1 MTAPSSPN
9 SSADKADIAARQR
22 VMRVLAQAPDQKL
35 EDLYD
40 KFADKPDWTFARKPE
55 TGLVMTRGRI
65 GGGGAPFNLGEITV
79 TRAAIQLPSGE
90 VGHAYCQGRNQ
101 RKAAIAAFFDAAWLS
116 DTFRQH
122 VERDIIAPLEQEQ
135 LSAKKDKL
143 KKAAAT
149 KVDFFTMV
157 RGDG

>member
-1 MTAPSSPN
+1 MTAPSSPETQAEN
-9 SSADKADIAARQR
+9 AEVIARQR
-22 VMRVLAQAPDQKL
+22 VMRVLAQAPDQQL
-35 EDLYD
+35 EDLYE

-65 GGGGAPFNLGEITV
+65 GGGGAPFNLGEMTV
-79 TRAAIQLPSGE
+79 TRAAIQLESGE
-90 VGHAYCQGRNQ
+90 IGHAYCQGRNQ

-116 DTFRQH
+116 EAHKQN
-122 VERDIIAPLEQEQ
+122 VEANILAPLEQEQ
-135 LSAKKDKL
+135 LTTKKDKL

>member
-1 MTAPSSPN
+1 MTAPSSPET
-9 SSADKADIAARQR
+9 KAELAEVAARQR
-22 VMRVLAQAPDQKL
+22 VMRVLTQAPDQQL
-35 EDLYD
+35 EDLYAQ
-40 KFADKPDWTFARKPE
+40 FADKPQWTFARKPE

-65 GGGGAPFNLGEITV
+65 GGGGAPFNLGETTV
-79 TRAAIQLPSGE
+79 TRAAIQLESGE

-116 DTFRQH
+116 QKH
-122 VERDIIAPLEQEQ
+122 KQSVERNIIAPLEKQQ
-135 LSAKKDKL
+135 LASQKDKL

-157 RGDG
+157 RGD

>member
-1 MTAPSSPN
+1 MTASSSSP

-22 VMRVLAQAPDQKL
+22 VMRVLAQAPDQQL

-79 TRAAIQLPSGE
+79 TRAAIQLDSGE
-90 VGHAYCQGRNQ
+90 IGHAYCQGRNQ
-101 RKAAIAAFFDAAWLS
+101 RKAAIAAFFDAAWLNAQ
-116 DTFRQH
+116 FKQH
-122 VERDIIAPLEQEQ
+122 VESDIIAPLVQAQ
-135 LSAKKDKL
+135 RTAKQDKVQ
-143 KKAAAT
+143 KAAAT